1 MRRIWCLFLFTF
13 PSLLAAAAAFSR
25 AQPVWLQETRICVV
39 KCCRVSLHAARRRSW
54 EESYELLLSYKEEHG
69 HTNVPQ
75 SERPLGT
82 WVNSQRIEHAK
93 YLRWI
98 EKEDNEDNTELSKTS
113 MNSRRKKLLDDVDF
127 VWDAVGHTWIT
138 RYEELCEFRRKH
150 GHCVVP
156 RSCRLGA
163 WVEKMRIEYKKYN
176 TLLSK
181 ENSKNSKI
189 KTILT
194 QDRVQKLS
202 DIDFV
207 WNVREKQ
214 FEQNLGELRL
224 YKEMNG
230 HIDPR
235 FMNGKLALWVRRME
249 REYRLYLQA
258 TSEEE
263 ESAVMSTQ
271 RRLALES
278 AGFSVSMFDEPR
290 SRSTM
295 KPRATWE
302 ERFEELKE
310 YKKVNGDC
318 VVPKNYGPLGSWV
331 RSQRHL
337 RKEQGTVGVSFEGGS
352 HLSQDR
358 VDRLDKLGFVW
369 DVHQYQWNQTYH
381 ELLSYKNEHGDCNV
395 PMSYGGLGLWVF
407 NQRAHYNSFRRGQ
420 SSHMTESRLQ
430 MLEAIGFA
438 FDLGQRI
445 SSAADERWRNRLKE
459 LKEYF
464 EKWGTLNVKQ
474 SRNPSLYNWCQ
485 RQKACYRAK
494 LEGKKSPLTVER
506 EDALRSIGFL
516 ESIEM
521 TV

>member
-1 MRRIWCLFLFTF
+1 MRQIWCIF
-13 PSLLAAAAAFSR
+13 PPLLTAAAAFSCT
-25 AQPVWLQETRICVV
+25 P
-39 KCCRVSLHAARRRSW
+39 VSLHSSRIRGLENGISLFAARRRRSW
-54 EESYELLLSYKEEHG
+54 DESYEMLLSYKEEHG

-75 SERPLGT
+75 SEKPLGA

-98 EKEDNEDNTELSKTS
+98 EQDDNTELLPKTS
-113 MNSRRKKLLDDVDF
+113 MDLRRKKLLDDVDF
-127 VWDAVGHTWIT
+127 VWDAVAHTWIT
-138 RYEELCEFRRKH
+138 RYEELCDFRQEH

-156 RSCRLGA
+156 RSNGRLGA
-163 WVEKMRIEYKKYN
+163 WVEKMRIEHKKYN
-176 TLLSK
+176 TLLS
-181 ENSKNSKI
+181 EEDPRNSKL

-194 QDRVQKLS
+194 QDRVQKLN

-214 FEQNLGELRL
+214 FEQNLGELRI

-263 ESAVMSTQ
+263 ESAVMSKE

-278 AGFSVSMFDEPR
+278 VGFCEEMFDEPR
-290 SRSTM
+290 SRSTV

-310 YKKVNGDC
+310 YKRVNGDC

-337 RKEQGTVGVSFEGGS
+337 RKEQGTMGVSFEGGGQ
-352 HLSQDR
+352 LSQDR
-358 VDRLDKLGFVW
+358 VDRLNDLGFVW

-381 ELLSYKNEHGDCNV
+381 ELLAYRKEHGDCNV

-407 NQRAHYNSFRRGQ
+407 NQRAYYNSYRRGQ

-430 MLEAIGFA
+430 MLESIGFA
-438 FDLGQRI
+438 FDLGQQI
-445 SSAADERWRNRLKE
+445 SSAADERWRNRLTE
-459 LKEYF
+459 LKDYAEQ
-464 EKWGTLNVKQ
+464 WGTLNVKQ

-494 LEGKKSPLTVER
+494 REGKKSPLTAER

-521 TV
+521 TRS